1 VGAVASSL
9 VAITWEPELRGLLVT
24 IIGVAVLMGSIYII
38 LATNLGARLGFLV
51 ALTGLFGWLAL
62 MGAIWAIYGIGLR
75 GPEPSWEAVTGR
87 TVLQDSAALEQ
98 AQVLAVPVEIPD
110 QTSYADE
117 ADLVAAQLESEG
129 WRVVD
134 PASPSAGQ
142 AGASAGEFL
151 EETGAFE
158 AGDFQVTRVFDTG
171 GDRYPMIGDFDLL
184 ALWHEPRYALV
195 EVAPLEPT
203 RTEPGRAA
211 PTGQIDESQ
220 PHQYVYMV
228 RDLGARRQP
237 AFVLMIGATIIFL
250 TLCWLLHQRD
260 ARVRTNVSQP
270 APTPVPTAG
279 S

>member
-1 VGAVASSL
+1 MTAAASL
-9 VAITWEPELRGLLVT
+9 LAINWEPELRGILVT
-24 IIGVAVLMGSIYII
+24 IIGVGVLMGSIYII
-38 LATNLGARLGFLV
+38 LGTNLGARLGFLV
-51 ALTGLFGWLAL
+51 ALSGLFGWLAL
-62 MGAIWAIYGIGLR
+62 MGAIWAVYGIGLR
-75 GPEPSWEAVTGR
+75 GPEPSWEAVAGR

-98 AQVLAVPVEIPD
+98 AQVLATPVEIPD
-110 QTSYADE
+110 ETSYSDE
-117 ADLVAAQLESEG
+117 ADLVAAQLQDEG

-134 PASPSAGQ
+134 PASPVAGQ

-171 GDRYPMIGDFDLL
+171 GDRYPMIGPFDLL
-184 ALWHEPRYALV
+184 AFWHEPRYALV
-195 EVAPLEPT
+195 EVAPVEPT

-211 PTGQIDESQ
+211 PSSEIDEDQ
-220 PHQYVYMV
+220 QRQYVYMI

-260 ARVRTNVSQP
+260 ARVRTNLSQP
-270 APTPVPTAG
+270 LPVPTAG